1 MERWWIAAVCCKKN
15 GDDFTGLLL
24 DFCNELKNWGVPVTL
39 SRTIDAF
46 RGLEKIKIVES
57 RDFYWTLAVCLV
69 AKKSDLEIFNAVFNH
84 YFGGTEAQEQLFRSI
99 QTIKN
104 VHNKNQFQFD
114 NKKSM
119 LSDNTKPQSVLSV
132 DMWLA
137 EETQPDSA
145 ESEESYVYSPL
156 EAIIK
161 KDIEEY
167 SEQDLLM
174 VTPTVRKLAQLL
186 ATKVS
191 RRKEKGKSW
200 RLIDFRSTIRKNIK
214 YGGEI
219 IKIAR
224 SKKRVNKAKIVFLC
238 DISGSMLNYSRFSL
252 IFLQAIA
259 QQSQGIEV
267 FLFSTQ
273 LVRATYFLRKWEPGS
288 VMAKVEGKLPNWGSG
303 TKIGGSLKKF
313 LHDWGRSNLDSHSVV
328 VIISDGWDVG
338 DIDLLSSSLM
348 EIKQQAK
355 MLIWLNPLMGTP
367 NFEPTCRGMQLA
379 VKYSD
384 KLLPFY
390 NLDSVF
396 KMNQEIISCYP
407 VMN

>member
-1 MERWWIAAVCCKKN
+1 
-15 GDDFTGLLL
+15 
-24 DFCNELKNWGVPVTL
+24 LKNWGVPVTL

-46 RGLEKIKIVES
+46 RGLEKINILES
-57 RDFYWTLAVCLV
+57 QDFYWTLAVCLV
-69 AKKSDLEIFNAVFNH
+69 AKKSDLEIFDAVFNH
-84 YFGGTEAQEQLFRSI
+84 YFGGTETKEQLYRSI
-99 QTIKN
+99 QAVRNI
-104 VHNKNQFQFD
+104 HNKNQSHFN
-114 NKKSM
+114 NKNVM
-119 LSDNTKPQSVLSV
+119 HSDNTKLQSVLSV

-137 EETQPDSA
+137 EKTEPKYAETD
-145 ESEESYVYSPL
+145 ESYVYSPL

-174 VTPTVRKLAQLL
+174 VTPMVRKLAKLL
-186 ATKVS
+186 ATKLS
-191 RRKEKGKSW
+191 RRKEKGKSR
-200 RLIDFRSTIRKNIK
+200 RLLDFRSTIRKSIK

-219 IKIAR
+219 IRIAR
-224 SKKRVNKAKIVFLC
+224 SKKRVNKAEIVFLC

-259 QQSQGIEV
+259 RQSWGIEV

-273 LVRATYFLRKWEPGS
+273 LVRATYYLRKWEPGS
-288 VMAKVEGKLPNWGSG
+288 VTAKVADKLPNWGSG

-338 DIDLLSSSLM
+338 DIELLSSSLM
-348 EIKQQAK
+348 EIKKRAK
-355 MLIWLNPLMGTP
+355 ILLWLNPLMGTP

-396 KMNQEIISCYP
+396 KMNQEIINCYP
-407 VMN
+407 VTN